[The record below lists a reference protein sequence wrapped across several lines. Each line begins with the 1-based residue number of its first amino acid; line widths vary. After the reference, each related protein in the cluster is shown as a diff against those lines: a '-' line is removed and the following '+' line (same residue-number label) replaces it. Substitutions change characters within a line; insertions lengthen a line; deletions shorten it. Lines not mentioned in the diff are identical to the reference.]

1 MAKVKGHC
9 IHTKE
14 VEGAA
19 GLEVTAMAGPEVAVM
34 AGPAVA
40 AMAGLELV
48 AMDGPEVAVIA
59 GPCTF
64 LVFSEILC
72 EAYLFYLA
80 QCSLEKLSPEK

>member
-1 MAKVKGHC
+1 
-9 IHTKE
+9 
-14 VEGAA
+14 
-19 GLEVTAMAGPEVAVM
+19 
-34 AGPAVA
+34 
-40 AMAGLELV
+40 MAGLELV
-48 AMDGPEVAVIA
+48 AMNGPQVAAMAGPEVAVIA

>member
-1 MAKVKGHC
+1 
-9 IHTKE
+9 
-14 VEGAA
+14 
-19 GLEVTAMAGPEVAVM
+19 
-34 AGPAVA
+34 
-40 AMAGLELV
+40 MAGLELV
-48 AMDGPEVAVIA
+48 AMDGPEVAATADSEVAIIA